1 MEIKMK
7 VEKLTLN
14 GFIKNCF
21 EDCNSTPALIA
32 KIACKLIVF
41 SIMVSVVGYW
51 LTKFGEVLN
60 G

>member
-1 MEIKMK
+1 MK